1 MTKKADGNPHFIQ
14 KAIQHPGALHR
25 ALGVP
30 EGQKIP
36 HAKLVQAT
44 HSNNPHIAHMA
55 RFALTL
61 EGMH

>member
-1 MTKKADGNPHFIQ
+1 MSNFIQ

-36 HAKLVQAT
+36 AGKMQMAQHSDDPHMRRMANLAK
-44 HSNNPHIAHMA
+44 
-55 RFALTL
+55 TL
-61 EGMH
+61 KQLNHK